1 MGKKLYYLLPLPP
14 SCPPSEKS
22 KGNKMIRL
30 MVKSELMI
38 FLSVLYCLSPTLTRR
53 YADGGGEAGGPFQH

>member
-1 MGKKLYYLLPLPP
+1 MYYLLPPPPTPLP
-14 SCPPSEKS
+14 SGKKKKS
-22 KGNKMIRL
+22 KGNKTIGL

-53 YADGGGEAGGPFQH
+53 YADGGREAGGPLQH

>member
-1 MGKKLYYLLPLPP
+1 MYYLLPPPP
-14 SCPPSEKS
+14 SPLPSEK
-22 KGNKMIRL
+22 KKKQRL

-53 YADGGGEAGGPFQH
+53 YADGGREAGGPLQH